1 MFELLVWLKRKIW
14 INLNWYRDR
23 FQARRSTPQVTAR
36 CKFRFQREGKQ
47 GVTAAYVSIK
57 IITRVQL

>member
-1 MFELLVWLKRKIW
+1 MSELLVWLKQKIW

-23 FQARRSTPQVTAR
+23 FQAWRSTHQGTPR
-36 CKFRFQREGKQ
+36 RKFRFQREGKQ
-47 GVTAAYVSIK
+47 GETAAYVSIK